1 MASNVKVIRAILAG
15 FIFIGF
21 ILIANAQNT
30 EKQQVDSLWWK
41 QKTEQLG
48 YAEEQLPTGD
58 FQFDP
63 RALPTWFQSPL
74 FKYAI
79 LILITLILLFVL
91 YKLFGKGLFVRD
103 LDDERAATHLLT
115 ENDLDDRFYE
125 MDLELM
131 LNKAVSGQN
140 WAMAIRIRFLMVLK
154 KLIDQGQ
161 IKWHKDLTNR
171 QIAWQIRPLESRID
185 FFDLVG
191 DFEKV
196 WYGDIIVTSDYY
208 QKISP
213 RFEDYKRTIHPNDKK

>member
-1 MASNVKVIRAILAG
+1 MASNVKVIRFVLVG
-15 FIFIGF
+15 FLFLGF
-21 ILIANAQNT
+21 VLIANTQNT

-48 YAEEQLPTGD
+48 YVEEQLPTGD
-58 FQFDP
+58 FQFNP
-63 RALPTWFQSPL
+63 RTLPTWFHSPI

-91 YKLFGKGLFVRD
+91 YKLFGRGLFVRD
-103 LDDERAATHLLT
+103 LDDENAATHLLT

-131 LNKAVSGQN
+131 LNKAVSEQN

-161 IKWHKDLTNR
+161 INWHKDLTNR
-171 QIAWQIRPLESRID
+171 QIAWQIRPLKSRSD

-191 DFEKV
+191 YFEKV
-196 WYGDIIVTSDYY
+196 WYGDILVTSEYY
-208 QKISP
+208 QKVST
-213 RFEDYKRTIHPNDKK
+213 RFEDYKGTIHPNDKK

>member
-1 MASNVKVIRAILAG
+1 MASNVKAIRFILAG
-15 FIFIGF
+15 FLFLGF
-21 ILIANAQNT
+21 ILNANAQNT

-58 FQFDP
+58 FQFNP
-63 RALPTWFQSPL
+63 SALPTWFQSPL

-91 YKLFGKGLFVRD
+91 YKLFGKGLFFRD
-103 LDDERAATHLLT
+103 LDDERVATHLLS

-131 LNKAVSGQN
+131 LNKAVSGKN

-171 QIAWQIRPLESRID
+171 QIAWQIRPLESRND
-185 FFDLVG
+185 FFDLIG
-191 DFEKV
+191 YFEKV
-196 WYGDIIVTSDYY
+196 WYGDIQVTSEYY
-208 QKISP
+208 NKVSP